1 MQSDRGL
8 AACFQG
14 AQLSQE
20 WIDAYSKTHSLTT
33 LDDFIFMITASEWEK
48 SLEAHIEQVQA
59 LRGNR
64 IAVARFKSAVMAG
77 QEALKQ
83 AVTVSSKTEDLD
95 EALPTSTMQQLNA
108 D

>member
-1 MQSDRGL
+1 MSDSFGFIGLQGASAMARIDVMQSDRGL

-48 SLEAHIEQVQA
+48 SL
-59 LRGNR
+59 LG
-64 IAVARFKSAVMAG
+64 
-77 QEALKQ
+77 
-83 AVTVSSKTEDLD
+83 
-95 EALPTSTMQQLNA
+95 
-108 D
+108 